1 MFRRAFPSTNLDRK
15 MNEAMRAQSNQAH
28 NQFLQE
34 YNELLVKFDCTLVT
48 TEDSPELEV
57 IFNYKGIENLMLS

>member
-1 MFRRAFPSTNLDRK
+1 

>member
-1 MFRRAFPSTNLDRK
+1 MIEAIKTQ
-15 MNEAMRAQSNQAH
+15 NEQTH

-34 YNELLVKFDCTLVT
+34 YNELLVKFDCSLVT

>member
-1 MFRRAFPSTNLDRK
+1 MFRRIIPFTNLDRK
-15 MNEAMRAQSNQAH
+15 MNEAIKTQNEQTH

-34 YNELLVKFDCTLVT
+34 YNELLLKFDCSLVT